1 MTEKQK
7 IFCDE
12 YLVDLNGTRAYK
24 AAYPN
29 VKKDNS
35 AAVRANKLLKNDE
48 IKQYIDKRLQEL
60 RDERI
65 AKVEDVMIYLSDV
78 MFGRTESSVL
88 AMCGDGCQEV
98 IEKPPDERE
107 RLKAAELLGRR
118 YGIFTE
124 KLEVKDEGKEKQQNA
139 ISNIESLVKQM
150 VKVEDDDISE

>member
-35 AAVRANKLLKNDE
+35 AAARANKLLKTKE
-48 IKQYIDKRLQEL
+48 VKEYIDKRLEEL
-60 RDERI
+60 KDERI

-78 MFGRTESSVL
+78 MFGKSKASVL
-88 AMCGDGCQEV
+88 AMAGDGMQEIV
-98 IEKPPDERE
+98 EKPPDEKE

-118 YGIFTE
+118 FGMFTE
-124 KLEVKDEGKEKQQNA
+124 KLEVKDDERQQQKES

-150 VKVEDDDISE
+150 VQVEEDDISE